1 MSVRESGLAVSSELS
16 RLLEEVD
23 ESRVTALEGK
33 LHAARRVFTAGAGR
47 SGLMMRAFA
56 MRLMHLGLDAHV
68 VGDATTPSL
77 AEGDLLVIGSGSGET
92 SSLQGQARRARQL
105 GAEVALVTIV
115 PDSTIGKLADPV
127 IRLRAPSPK
136 AARGQGEPAASS
148 IQPMGSLFEQ
158 GLLLL
163 LDIVVMRM
171 AVAGGITPEQMFQRH
186 ANLE

>member
-1 MSVRESGLAVSSELS
+1 MTVQESAV
-16 RLLEEVD
+16 
-23 ESRVTALEGK
+23 
-33 LHAARRVFTAGAGR
+33 AGAGR

-56 MRLMHLGLDAHV
+56 MRLMHLGLDAHA

-77 AEGDLLVIGSGSGET
+77 RGGDLLVIGSGSGET
-92 SSLQGQARRARQL
+92 ASLQAQARKARQL
-105 GAEVALVTIV
+105 GAEVALITIV
-115 PDSTIGKLADPV
+115 PESTIGKLADPV

-136 AARGQGEPAASS
+136 AARTSGEPAASS

-171 AVAGGITPEQMFQRH
+171 AAAEGIPQEQMFQRH